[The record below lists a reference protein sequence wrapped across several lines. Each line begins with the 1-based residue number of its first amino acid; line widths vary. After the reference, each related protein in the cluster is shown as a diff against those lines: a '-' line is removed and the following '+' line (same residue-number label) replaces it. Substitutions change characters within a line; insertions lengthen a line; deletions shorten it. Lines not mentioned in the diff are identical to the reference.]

1 MIDLKIVNSLHDA
14 DWRRFVAENP
24 NGSIFH
30 TPEMFQV
37 FANTRGFKPD
47 LWAAVNPAGYP
58 LALLLPV
65 QIAVMSGL
73 MRKLTTRA
81 VVFGSVLWEP
91 GTDGLQALEFLLAS
105 YASEKKGAPI
115 FTELRNLWDLGDGL
129 PILQAHGFEYEPHL
143 NYLIDLS
150 GGPEAVFQAIGSRT
164 RKNIRRGLNRGE
176 VLVDEIKERG
186 QIAQCYELLEK
197 TYENAQVPL
206 ADRSLFESAFDI
218 LSSKGMIRFTQAYIG
233 EVAVATSV
241 ELLYKDV
248 IYGWYGGVDRAY
260 GNYVPNE
267 IIMWRIL
274 EWGAQNGYRV
284 YDFGG
289 AGKPDEKYGVRDFKA
304 KFGGELVSYGRNLYV
319 HNPSVLWISKIGY
332 QTLRRLPLGKIV
344 FKS

>member
-1 MIDLKIVNSLHDA
+1 MSDIKIVNSLREA
-14 DWRRFVAENP
+14 DWRRFVTENP

-37 FANTRGFKPD
+37 FANTLGFKPG
-47 LWAAVNPAGYP
+47 LWAAVDLSGYP

-65 QIAVMSGL
+65 QIAVMKGL

-81 VVFGSVLWEP
+81 VVFGGVLWKPDAE
-91 GTDGLQALEFLLAS
+91 GLQALAVLLKT
-105 YASEKKGAPI
+105 YINEKKDAPI
-115 FTELRNLWDLGDGL
+115 FTELRNLWDLGAGL
-129 PILQAHGFEYEPHL
+129 PVLQEYGFEYEPHL

-150 GGPEAVFQAIGSRT
+150 DGPEAVFQAIGSRT

-176 VLVDEIKERG
+176 VLVDEIKERD
-186 QIAQCYELLEK
+186 QLAQCYELLEK

-206 ADRSLFESAFDI
+206 ADRSLFESSFDI
-218 LSSKGMIRFTQAYIG
+218 LSSKGMIRFTQACIG

-274 EWGAQNGYRV
+274 EWGAKNGYRV

-319 HNPSVLWISKIGY
+319 HHPSMLWVSKIGY
-332 QTLRRLPLGKIV
+332 QTLRRLPLGKII